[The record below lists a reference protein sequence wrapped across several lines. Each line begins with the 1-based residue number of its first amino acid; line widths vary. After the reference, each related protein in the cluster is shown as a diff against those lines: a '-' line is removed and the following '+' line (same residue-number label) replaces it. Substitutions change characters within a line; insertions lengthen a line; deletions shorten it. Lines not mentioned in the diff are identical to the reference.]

1 MGAIING
8 LTTFINKYLQ
18 LTNED
23 EVMEFLLEVTSN
35 IMIDCLRKPGNK
47 LLKKK
52 EKLKIKVKYFQDKIT
67 EILGNP
73 EFKEQQNLK

>member
-1 MGAIING
+1 M
-8 LTTFINKYLQ
+8 
-18 LTNED
+18 D
-23 EVMEFLLEVTSN
+23 FLLDVTSN

-52 EKLKIKVKYFQDKIT
+52 EKLKTKVKYFQEKIT

-73 EFKEQQNLK
+73 DFKDIQSQK